1 MGALV
6 NLKNT
11 CDDFS
16 VEFEVLAPVDFTKEM
31 DVRQQRIFEG
41 VASIDEQLS
50 ENEKVVAELNANI
63 YKLS

>member
-31 DVRQQRIFEG
+31 DERQQRIFEG

-63 YKLS
+63 DK

>member
-6 NLKNT
+6 NLKST

-16 VEFEVLAPVDFTKEM
+16 VEFEVLTPVDFTKEM
-31 DVRQQRIFEG
+31 DERQQRIFEG

>member
-31 DVRQQRIFEG
+31 DERPHLYLLHIG
-41 VASIDEQLS
+41 
-50 ENEKVVAELNANI
+50 
-63 YKLS
+63 